1 MSIYDAPMSPA
12 DIVAAI
18 NARLLLAHPSDVKP
32 VAKPFP
38 EKPVRTRTKCRKC
51 KVKLQWQT
59 GRDQKTGTR
68 LNAQQCP
75 RCGWVYQRSIYAEPE
90 THVTA

>member
-1 MSIYDAPMSPA
+1 MSTDDAPMSPA
-12 DIVAAI
+12 DIAAAI
-18 NARLLLAHPSDVKP
+18 NARRLLNHKQDVRP
-32 VAKPFP
+32 TAKPFP

-51 KVKLQWQT
+51 KVKLQWQI
-59 GRDQKTGTR
+59 GRDQKTGIR
-68 LNAQQCP
+68 LFAQQCP